1 MIKALSRPDVY
12 QKRGWLKTFPLDCLI
27 VHLMWLEFSFQ
38 IIRCRSGRG
47 HFVWFCSETQR
58 RGSLRVRVWPESTPS
73 GRRNP
78 HILAFAGRCY
88 KVTSPYY
95 ASVWTHP
102 CVRHPWPLALNQRR
116 PGICQLSVWE
126 PSAAYSHAGDLLQQK
141 WRQLS
146 APDCVNVIL
155 TVNHCHSRTF
165 SSIALPAH
173 CVTSSGGYAD
183 RLQPS
188 FHLAPGPFITCSRN
202 FLKLL

>member
-1 MIKALSRPDVY
+1 MILFRDAATWEPPSEGLTWEHSQWEEESAHSGVCWKMLQGY
-12 QKRGWLKTFPLDCLI
+12 QSILRFGLDSSMCQAPLTFGFEPETPW
-27 VHLMWLEFSFQ
+27 HL
-38 IIRCRSGRG
+38 
-47 HFVWFCSETQR
+47 
-58 RGSLRVRVWPESTPS
+58 P
-73 GRRNP
+73 
-78 HILAFAGRCY
+78 A
-88 KVTSPYY
+88 
-95 ASVWTHP
+95 
-102 CVRHPWPLALNQRR
+102 
-116 PGICQLSVWE
+116 SVWE